1 MTPVICFYFDIIS
14 PYGYFAAER
23 IGALA
28 ERCGARIDWR
38 PFHMRQ
44 VNAEELGVTAPL
56 FMQPLK
62 GPYFAQDVPRM
73 ARWFDLPFAPP
84 PIAEV
89 SSVAVHRAIWFW
101 KDQGNEAA
109 AAALSLAAFRAT
121 HAKTRNLSAPEAVC
135 ALADEIGQDG
145 AALRAALGDPAVK
158 DRLRAETAAAVA
170 AGVWGTPTF
179 AVGDQLF
186 WGSDRLDQV
195 EAWVA
200 RGGW

>member
-1 MTPVICFYFDIIS
+1 MTTSIRFYFDIIS

-23 IGALA
+23 IEALA
-28 ERCGARIDWR
+28 DRCGAVVDWR

-56 FMQPLK
+56 FQQPIK

-73 ARWFDLPFAPP
+73 ARWFGLPFAPP

-89 SSVAVHRAIWFW
+89 SSVAIHRAIWRL
-101 KDQGNEAA
+101 KDQGDEAS

-121 HAKTRNLSAPEAVC
+121 HAQTRNLAAPDAVC
-135 ALADEIGQDG
+135 ALAEEIGMDG
-145 AALRAALGDPAVK
+145 AALRAALDDPAVK
-158 DRLRAETAAAVA
+158 DRLRQETAAAVS

-179 AVGDQLF
+179 KVDDQLF